1 MTKGKTHIYLNSY
14 LKSNFYYNNMYSDEK
29 LLKIHLSLYIY
40 KHTHTHIDIANCNVS
55 YSIRIN
61 ELLRNT
67 KQIFQKMIVDQ
78 LLNNSL

>member
-1 MTKGKTHIYLNSY
+1 
-14 LKSNFYYNNMYSDEK
+14 MYSDEK

-67 KQIFQKMIVDQ
+67 KQSVV
-78 LLNNSL
+78 LLFKPELILVCI